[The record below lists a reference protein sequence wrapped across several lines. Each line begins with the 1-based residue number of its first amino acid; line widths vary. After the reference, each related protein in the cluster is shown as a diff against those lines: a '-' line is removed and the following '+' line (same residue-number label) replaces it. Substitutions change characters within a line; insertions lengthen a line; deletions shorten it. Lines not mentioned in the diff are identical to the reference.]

1 VRIAG
6 RQAQIGR
13 EEIAKHVDLAALE
26 PGTEVRAYVVA
37 HEGESRPINPDTGHV
52 RPLLW
57 GRAVVRRVAEL
68 ARAGVKFVRSHTDS
82 TEVGEVLGSW
92 TAEVAG
98 KLRAIVAGTFK
109 PGAANGM
116 DLCSI
121 EADGVRDIGGTVTE
135 VGILDR
141 IALLSSRHDKPGFPD
156 AALSGAIFAISDGG
170 VDTPSDLGDGTG
182 DGSSGGP
189 MTIKDIKLYLEQN
202 PGILPIQLFNEDQI
216 EAHSSVVEKLR
227 KHEATNAGLTRSIG
241 RRSAKDAMLGKV
253 KDWTDEA
260 KFHAD
265 TAFDGWDAATDSPAK
280 LDEWIK
286 STGERFKGRTGK
298 DVLPPPV
305 DPDAEADEQVQTPQ
319 PQPQPVVRQPQQAPQ
334 QPNQPPSGKAD
345 PVDSAFKTLGILQ
358 GAAA

>member
-1 VRIAG
+1 MRIAG
-6 RQAQIGR
+6 KQAQIGR
-13 EEIAKHVDLAALE
+13 EEIAKHVDLSALP
-26 PGTEVRAYVVA
+26 PGTEVRAYTVA
-37 HEGESRPINPDTGHV
+37 HEGESRPVNPDTGHV

-68 ARAGVKFVRSHTDS
+68 ARAGVKFVRSHSDS

-109 PGAANGM
+109 PGAASGM

-156 AALSGAIFAISDGG
+156 AALEGAIFAFSDGALDEPIQDADD
-170 VDTPSDLGDGTG
+170 VD
-182 DGSSGGP
+182 DGSHGGP
-189 MTIKDIKLYLEQN
+189 MTIKEIKLYLEQN
-202 PGILPIQLFNEDQI
+202 PGILPSQLFTDEQI
-216 EAHSSVVEKLR
+216 ELHPTVAAKLR

-241 RRSAKDAMLGKV
+241 RRSAKDAMLVKV

-265 TAFDGWDAATDSPAK
+265 TAFDGWSDASDNP
-280 LDEWIK
+280 
-286 STGERFKGRTGK
+286 GEAGR
-298 DVLPPPV
+298 V
-305 DPDAEADEQVQTPQ
+305 DQGHRRAVQGPH
-319 PQPQPVVRQPQQAPQ
+319 RQ
-334 QPNQPPSGKAD
+334 
-345 PVDSAFKTLGILQ
+345 
-358 GAAA
+358 

>member
-1 VRIAG
+1 MRIAG
-6 RQAQIGR
+6 KQAQIGR
-13 EEIAKHVDLAALE
+13 DEIAKHVNLSALP
-26 PGTEVRAYVVA
+26 PGTEVRAYTIA

-68 ARAGVKFVRSHTDS
+68 ARAGVKFVRSHSDS

-109 PGAANGM
+109 PGAASGM

-156 AALSGAIFAISDGG
+156 AALQGAIFAFSDGALD
-170 VDTPSDLGDGTG
+170 VPSDLGEGLD
-182 DGSSGGP
+182 DGSHGGP
-189 MTIKDIKLYLEQN
+189 MTIKEIRQYLEQN
-202 PGILPIQLFNEDQI
+202 PGILPNQLFSDEQI
-216 EAHSSVVEKLR
+216 EAHPSVAAKLR
-227 KHEATNAGLTRSIG
+227 KHESTNAGLTRSIG
-241 RRSAKDAMLGKV
+241 RRSAKDAMLVKV

-265 TAFDGWDAATDSPAK
+265 TAFDGWDTASDNPAK

-286 STGERFKGRTGK
+286 ATSERFKGRTGN
-298 DVLPPPV
+298 DVLPAPV
-305 DPDAEADEQVQTPQ
+305 DPEADVQVQAQ
-319 PQPQPVVRQPQQAPQ
+319 PTQPQPVARQQQQQPQ
-334 QPNQPPSGKAD
+334 QPNQPPSGGKAD
-345 PVDSAFKTLGILQ
+345 VVDAAFKTLGILQ